1 MCEPGEE
8 GEANTVNLKVTAEM
22 SREEV
27 VEKIRNTVREMEEN
41 QIKLQDGYYKAI
53 DCWFQYWAVSKGGD
67 ELLCKDS
74 YDMYTYDESVEYG
87 DFGKSRRCIIMFILM
102 YCRRGQ

>member
-1 MCEPGEE
+1 
-8 GEANTVNLKVTAEM
+8 M

-27 VEKIRNTVREMEEN
+27 VEEIRNTVREMEEN

-87 DFGKSRRCIIMFILM
+87 DFGKKMKSIILFILM
-102 YCRRGQ
+102 YLLQERPMTRSLSWLERSADTT